1 MTPEGFR
8 GDGDAPS
15 PGHMDGLL
23 GGAGGLQGMGE
34 GFIPLGQG
42 FDLVKSP
49 GLVGGP
55 VACSRRAWGVNG
67 MHGDTFRC

>member
-49 GLVGGP
+49 DLVGEL
-55 VACSRRAWGVNG
+55 VACGCKARGLNC